1 MQTVEID
8 KKILE
13 DMLRTMGYLHKIVSR
28 MWLSLHPPV
37 GAGKWL
43 TPYAAANAMRISQRT
58 LQSLKQCGKIGYFQE
73 PGGNCLYRESD
84 LAQYMND
91 NRMEAYE

>member
-28 MWLSLHPPV
+28 MWLSLHPQA

-73 PGGNCLYRESD
+73 PGGNCLYRECD

-91 NRMEAYE
+91 NRMETYD

>member
-13 DMLRTMGYLHKIVSR
+13 DMLTTMGYLHKIVSR
-28 MWLSLHPPV
+28 MWHSLHSPV

-43 TPYAAANAMRISQRT
+43 TPYAAANAMRITPRM
-58 LQSLKQCGKIGYFQE
+58 LQSLKQSGKISYFQE
-73 PGGNCLYRESD
+73 PGGNSLYKEND
-84 LAQYMND
+84 IAAYMDN
-91 NRMEAYE
+91 NRMEAHG